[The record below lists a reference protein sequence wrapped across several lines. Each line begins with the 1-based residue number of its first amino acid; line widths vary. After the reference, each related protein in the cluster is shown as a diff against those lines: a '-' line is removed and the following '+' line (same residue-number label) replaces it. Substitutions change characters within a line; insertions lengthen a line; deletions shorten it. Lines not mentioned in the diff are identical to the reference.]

1 VLVMNA
7 QSPVQLLTPVRRPRL
22 VLASRS
28 PRRTSLLAA
37 AGFEHTAEHPGFDD
51 APLRPG
57 NVGPSEWVSS
67 LAYLK
72 AWAKSQELLSRE
84 SASSVATSIGVPTNA
99 EPLWVIG
106 ADTTCV
112 VDGQMVGTPTSV
124 SEARSM
130 ITGFMGKTH
139 VVLTGVAIVDIPA
152 DRRVAPS
159 RRVFTDEARVT
170 MGHLSDD
177 DVETYLASGLWQGK
191 AGAYNLEDRLAARWP
206 LTYEGDPT
214 TVMGLPMARLT
225 PILESMLQRSHRAAR
240 LPA

>member
-1 VLVMNA
+1 MLVMDTQTSA
-7 QSPVQLLTPVRRPRL
+7 QLLTPVRRPRL

-57 NVGPSEWVSS
+57 NVTASEWVSS

-72 AWAKSQELLSRE
+72 AWAKSLEVVSRE
-84 SASSVATSIGVPTNA
+84 AGAAVQGPV
-99 EPLWVIG
+99 WVIG

-112 VDGQMVGTPTSV
+112 VDGRMVGTPLNAA
-124 SEARSM
+124 EARSM

-139 VVLTGVAIVDIPA
+139 VVLTGVAIVE
-152 DRRVAPS
+152 VAGPGG
-159 RRVFTDEARVT
+159 RGLARQVFTDEARVT
-170 MGHLSDD
+170 MGWLGEPEIDA
-177 DVETYLASGLWQGK
+177 YLASGLWQGK
-191 AGAYNLEDRLAARWP
+191 AGAYNLEDRLSAGWP
-206 LTYEGDPT
+206 LSYEGDPT

-225 PILESMLQRSHRAAR
+225 PILESMLERSHRAAR

>member
-1 VLVMNA
+1 MDSE
-7 QSPVQLLTPVRRPRL
+7 SPAQLLTPVRRPRL

-28 PRRTSLLAA
+28 PRRTSLLTS

-57 NVGPSEWVSS
+57 NVSPSEWVSS

-72 AWAKSQELLSRE
+72 AWAKLLELLSRDR
-84 SASSVATSIGVPTNA
+84 AVGAAVNA

-112 VDGQMVGTPTSV
+112 VDGLMVGTPTSAAD
-124 SEARSM
+124 ARTM

-139 VVLTGVAIVDIPA
+139 VVLTGVAIVDVPA
-152 DRRVAPS
+152 DRRLAPS

-170 MGHLSDD
+170 MGWLSDTD
-177 DVETYLASGLWQGK
+177 IESYIASGLWQGK

-225 PILESMLQRSHRAAR
+225 PILESMLERSYRAAR

>member
-1 VLVMNA
+1 MDSQTSA
-7 QSPVQLLTPVRRPRL
+7 QFLAPVRRPRL

-28 PRRTSLLAA
+28 PRRTSLLTA

-57 NVGPSEWVSS
+57 NVRPSEWVSS

-72 AWAKSQELLSRE
+72 AWAKSLEVSSRE
-84 SASSVATSIGVPTNA
+84 AAVARGVVAGAVRTPH
-99 EPLWVIG
+99 LIIG

-112 VDGQMVGTPTSV
+112 VDGRMVGTPINA

-139 VVLTGVAIVDIPA
+139 TVLTGVAIVSLPA
-152 DRRVAPS
+152 DPS
-159 RRVFTDEARVT
+159 HGVGRQVFADEARVT
-170 MGHLSDD
+170 MGWLSEPDID
-177 DVETYLASGLWQGK
+177 AYIASGLWQGK
-191 AGAYNLEDRLAARWP
+191 AGAYNLEDRLAAGWP
-206 LTYEGDPT
+206 LSYEGDPT

-225 PILESMLQRSHRAAR
+225 PILESMLERSHRAAR